1 MKKLQIMA
9 GMLSVLLLAG
19 CGGAGASA
27 KTTEGDPP
35 QVASATDASETT
47 TTQNGNEYASEET
60 AQRQD
65 EKSGASDAAPIQVAE
80 KDTFVGDAKTAAG
93 KTPAQEA
100 GASAPS
106 KAGPTGGESSDSAG
120 SSSSK
125 PAGNSPSVPAGNEPS
140 TPAGSGTDAAETP
153 APQPEEKVFDM
164 DYWLGYAKDYAVGID
179 LRLDENAA
187 DSWDTPIRCSSKTE
201 DVLAAYIRDDL
212 TYYKNEEGCTAVWIW
227 AEQVGDGQYEL
238 FIGRG

>member
-1 MKKLQIMA
+1 MKKA
-9 GMLSVLLLAG
+9 TVFLLLVCLAALLVG
-19 CGGAGASA
+19 CGGQKETVDGGAQS
-27 KTTEGDPP
+27 KT
-35 QVASATDASETT
+35 QAATDVK
-47 TTQNGNEYASEET
+47 EE
-60 AQRQD
+60 
-65 EKSGASDAAPIQVAE
+65 AAPGTTSEAETDSGAE
-80 KDTFVGDAKTAAG
+80 KDIPTQQGGETKTDTDSSAGATKPAAG
-93 KTPAQEA
+93 TAPAQE
-100 GASAPS
+100 GGVSAPS
-106 KAGPTGGESSDSAG
+106 KAGPAGGESSDSAG

-140 TPAGSGTDAAETP
+140 TPAGSGTDAVETP

-164 DYWLGYAKDYAVGID
+164 DYWLGYAKDYAVGIG

-227 AEQVGDGQYEL
+227 AEQIGDGQYEL

>member
-9 GMLSVLLLAG
+9 WVLSALLLTG
-19 CGGAGASA
+19 CGGPG
-27 KTTEGDPP
+27 TPTNTDNLP
-35 QVASATDASETT
+35 QTSATDASETT
-47 TTQNGNEYASEET
+47 TTQNGNEYALEEAT
-60 AQRQD
+60 PGQD
-65 EKSGASDAAPIQVAE
+65 EKPRASDAAPGQMTE
-80 KDTFVGDAKTAAG
+80 NDTSAGTTKPAVG
-93 KTPAQEA
+93 KTPAREN

-106 KAGPTGGESSDSAG
+106 KAGSAG

-125 PAGNSPSVPAGNEPS
+125 PAGNSPSA
-140 TPAGSGTDAAETP
+140 PAGSGAAGSAEETP

-164 DYWLGYAKDYAVGID
+164 DYWLAYAKDYAVGIG

>member
-1 MKKLQIMA
+1 MKKA
-9 GMLSVLLLAG
+9 TVFLLLVCLAALLVG
-19 CGGAGASA
+19 CGGQKETAGGGAQS
-27 KTTEGDPP
+27 KT
-35 QVASATDASETT
+35 QATTDVKEEAVPGTASETAT
-47 TTQNGNEYASEET
+47 DSGVAENTPAQQGGASK
-60 AQRQD
+60 ADVGSSAGD
-65 EKSGASDAAPIQVAE
+65 EKPAAGTVSTSGAEKDVPFKAGSAGSGASD
-80 KDTFVGDAKTAAG
+80 
-93 KTPAQEA
+93 
-100 GASAPS
+100 S
-106 KAGPTGGESSDSAG
+106 TGN
-120 SSSSK
+120 SSSK
-125 PAGNSPSVPAGNEPS
+125 PVGNDPSA
-140 TPAGSGTDAAETP
+140 PAGSGAAGPAEEKP

-164 DYWLGYAKDYAVGID
+164 DYWLAYAKDYAVGIG

>member
-9 GMLSVLLLAG
+9 WVLSALLLTG
-19 CGGAGASA
+19 CGGSG
-27 KTTEGDPP
+27 TPTNTDNLP
-35 QVASATDASETT
+35 QTSATDASETT

-60 AQRQD
+60 TPGQD
-65 EKSGASDAAPIQVAE
+65 EKSGASDAAPGQVTE

-93 KTPAQEA
+93 TAPAQE
-100 GASAPS
+100 GGVSAPS
-106 KAGPTGGESSDSAG
+106 KAGSAG

-125 PAGNSPSVPAGNEPS
+125 PAGNSPSVPAGDEPS
-140 TPAGSGTDAAETP
+140 TPEGSGTDAVETP

-164 DYWLGYAKDYAVGID
+164 DYWLGYAKDYAVGIG
-179 LRLDENAA
+179 LRLDENAT

-212 TYYKNEEGCTAVWIW
+212 SYYKNEEGCMAVWIW

>member
-35 QVASATDASETT
+35 QVASAAASGTT
-47 TTQNGNEYASEET
+47 AAQNGNENPSEVVT
-60 AQRQD
+60 QD
-65 EKSGASDAAPIQVAE
+65 EAERPGPVDAEPSGE
-80 KDTFVGDAKTAAG
+80 KKT
-93 KTPAQEA
+93 T
-100 GASAPS
+100 S
-106 KAGPTGGESSDSAG
+106 SAG
-120 SSSSK
+120 ETK
-125 PAGNSPSVPAGNEPS
+125 PKAEDPPVQVLP
-140 TPAGSGTDAAETP
+140 AETVP
-153 APQPEEKVFDM
+153 PEAPPTEPVTDETAPQPEEKVFDM
-164 DYWLGYAKDYAVGID
+164 DYWLGYAKDYAVGIG
-179 LRLDENAA
+179 LRLDENAT

-238 FIGRG
+238 FIGRR

>member
-1 MKKLQIMA
+1 MKKATVFL
-9 GMLSVLLLAG
+9 LSVCLAALLVG
-19 CGGAGASA
+19 CGGQEKTAGGGAQDETQA
-27 KTTEGDPP
+27 
-35 QVASATDASETT
+35 ATDMKEEAAPGTASEI
-47 TTQNGNEYASEET
+47 AADSDT
-60 AQRQD
+60 AEDTLAQQG
-65 EKSGASDAAPIQVAE
+65 GAPKA
-80 KDTFVGDAKTAAG
+80 DTGSSVGDAKAAAG
-93 KTPAQEA
+93 KTPAREN

-106 KAGPTGGESSDSAG
+106 KAGSTGNGTSDSAG

-125 PAGNSPSVPAGNEPS
+125 PAGNSPSA
-140 TPAGSGTDAAETP
+140 PAGSGTDAAETP

-164 DYWLGYAKDYAVGID
+164 DYWLGYAKDYAVGIG

>member
-1 MKKLQIMA
+1 MKKA
-9 GMLSVLLLAG
+9 TVFLLLVCLAALLVG
-19 CGGAGASA
+19 CGGQKETAGGGAQSKTQAATDVKEEAAPGTTSETATDSGVAENTPAQQGGASKA
-27 KTTEGDPP
+27 DVGS
-35 QVASATDASETT
+35 SA
-47 TTQNGNEYASEET
+47 G
-60 AQRQD
+60 D
-65 EKSGASDAAPIQVAE
+65 EKPAAGTVSTSGAE
-80 KDTFVGDAKTAAG
+80 KDVPF
-93 KTPAQEA
+93 
-100 GASAPS
+100 
-106 KAGPTGGESSDSAG
+106 KAGSAGGESSDSAG

-140 TPAGSGTDAAETP
+140 TPEGSGTDAAETP
-153 APQPEEKVFDM
+153 APQPEEKSFDM
-164 DYWLGYAKDYAVGID
+164 DYWLSYAKDYAVGIG

-187 DSWDTPIRCSSKTE
+187 GSWDTPIRCSSKTE

>member
-1 MKKLQIMA
+1 MKKA
-9 GMLSVLLLAG
+9 TVFLLLVCLAALLVG
-19 CGGAGASA
+19 CGGQKETVDGGAQSKTQAATDVKEEAAPGTASEIAADSDTAEDTLAQQGGETKADTDSSAGATKPA
-27 KTTEGDPP
+27 
-35 QVASATDASETT
+35 V
-47 TTQNGNEYASEET
+47 
-60 AQRQD
+60 
-65 EKSGASDAAPIQVAE
+65 
-80 KDTFVGDAKTAAG
+80 G
-93 KTPAQEA
+93 KTPARKN

-106 KAGPTGGESSDSAG
+106 KAGPAGAESSDSAG

-125 PAGNSPSVPAGNEPS
+125 PTGNSPSVPAGNEAS
-140 TPAGSGTDAAETP
+140 APAGSGTDAAETP
-153 APQPEEKVFDM
+153 APQPEEKVFDI
-164 DYWLGYAKDYAVGID
+164 DYWLGYAKDYAVGIG
-179 LRLDENAA
+179 LRLDENAT

>member
-9 GMLSVLLLAG
+9 GMLSVLLLTG
-19 CGGAGASA
+19 CGGPG
-27 KTTEGDPP
+27 TPTNTDNLP
-35 QVASATDASETT
+35 QTSATDASEAT

-60 AQRQD
+60 AQGQD
-65 EKSGASDAAPIQVAE
+65 EKPCASDAAPGQVTE
-80 KDTFVGDAKTAAG
+80 KD
-93 KTPAQEA
+93 
-100 GASAPS
+100 S
-106 KAGPTGGESSDSAG
+106 SAG
-120 SSSSK
+120 DEK
-125 PAGNSPSVPAGNEPS
+125 PAGNSPSA
-140 TPAGSGTDAAETP
+140 PAGSGTDAEETP
-153 APQPEEKVFDM
+153 APQPEEKGFDM
-164 DYWLGYAKDYAVGID
+164 DYWLGYAKDYAVGIG
-179 LRLDENAA
+179 LRLDENAT

>member
-35 QVASATDASETT
+35 QVASAAASGTT
-47 TTQNGNEYASEET
+47 AAQNGNENPSEAA
-60 AQRQD
+60 AQGQD
-65 EKSGASDAAPIQVAE
+65 EKPGASDAAPGQVTE
-80 KDTFVGDAKTAAG
+80 KDSSAGDAKPAVG
-93 KTPAQEA
+93 KTPAREN

-106 KAGPTGGESSDSAG
+106 KAGPAGGESSDSAG

-125 PAGNSPSVPAGNEPS
+125 PAGNSPSVPAGS
-140 TPAGSGTDAAETP
+140 GAAGSAEEKP
-153 APQPEEKVFDM
+153 APQPEEKGFDM
-164 DYWLGYAKDYAVGID
+164 DYWLAYAKDYAVGIG

-187 DSWDTPIRCSSKTE
+187 DSWDTPIRCSSKTK

>member
-19 CGGAGASA
+19 CGGSG
-27 KTTEGDPP
+27 TPTNTDNLP
-35 QVASATDASETT
+35 QTSATDASETT

-60 AQRQD
+60 AQGQD
-65 EKSGASDAAPIQVAE
+65 EKSGASDAAPGQVTE

-93 KTPAQEA
+93 TAPAQE
-100 GASAPS
+100 GGVSAPS
-106 KAGPTGGESSDSAG
+106 KAGSAGNGTSDSAG

-125 PAGNSPSVPAGNEPS
+125 PAGNSPSA
-140 TPAGSGTDAAETP
+140 PAGSGTDAEETP
-153 APQPEEKVFDM
+153 TPHPEEKVFDM
-164 DYWLGYAKDYAVGID
+164 DCWLGYAKDYAVGIG

-212 TYYKNEEGCTAVWIW
+212 TYYKDQEGCTAVWIW
-227 AEQVGDGQYEL
+227 AEQIGDGQYEL

>member
-1 MKKLQIMA
+1 MKKATVFL
-9 GMLSVLLLAG
+9 LSVCLAALLVG
-19 CGGAGASA
+19 CGGQKETAGGGAQDGVQA
-27 KTTEGDPP
+27 
-35 QVASATDASETT
+35 ATDVKEEAAPGTASET
-47 TTQNGNEYASEET
+47 
-60 AQRQD
+60 D
-65 EKSGASDAAPIQVAE
+65 SGAVKETPGQQGEAAKA
-80 KDTFVGDAKTAAG
+80 DTGSSAGDAKPAAG
-93 KTPAQEA
+93 KTPAQGA

-106 KAGPTGGESSDSAG
+106 KDGSAGSGVSDSAG

-125 PAGNSPSVPAGNEPS
+125 PAGNEPS
-140 TPAGSGTDAAETP
+140 TPAGSGMDAAETP

-164 DYWLGYAKDYAVGID
+164 DYWLGYAKVYAVSIG
-179 LRLDENAA
+179 LRLDENAT

>member
-1 MKKLQIMA
+1 MKKLQIMVWV
-9 GMLSVLLLAG
+9 LSALLLTG
-19 CGGAGASA
+19 CGGSG
-27 KTTEGDPP
+27 TPTNTDNLP
-35 QVASATDASETT
+35 QTSATDASETT

-60 AQRQD
+60 AQGQD
-65 EKSGASDAAPIQVAE
+65 EKSGTSDAASGQVAE

-93 KTPAQEA
+93 TAPAQEG

-106 KAGPTGGESSDSAG
+106 KAGSTG

-164 DYWLGYAKDYAVGID
+164 DYWLGYAKDYAVGIG

-227 AEQVGDGQYEL
+227 AEPVGDGQYEL

>member
-1 MKKLQIMA
+1 MKKATVFL
-9 GMLSVLLLAG
+9 LSVCLAALLVG
-19 CGGAGASA
+19 CGGQEKTAGGGAQDETQA
-27 KTTEGDPP
+27 
-35 QVASATDASETT
+35 ATDMK
-47 TTQNGNEYASEET
+47 EE
-60 AQRQD
+60 
-65 EKSGASDAAPIQVAE
+65 AAPGTTSEAETDSGAE
-80 KDTFVGDAKTAAG
+80 KDIPTQQGGETKTDTDSSAGATKPVAG
-93 KTPAQEA
+93 KTPAQEN
-100 GASAPS
+100 GTSAPS
-106 KAGPTGGESSDSAG
+106 KAGSTGSGTSDSAG
-120 SSSSK
+120 SGSSK

-153 APQPEEKVFDM
+153 APHPEEKGFDM
-164 DYWLGYAKDYAVGID
+164 DYWLVYAKDYAVGIG